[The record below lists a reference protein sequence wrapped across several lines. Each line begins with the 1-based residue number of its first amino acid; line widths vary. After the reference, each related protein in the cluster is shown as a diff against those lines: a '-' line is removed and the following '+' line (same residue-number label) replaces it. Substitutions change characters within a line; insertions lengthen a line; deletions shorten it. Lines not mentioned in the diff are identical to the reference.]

1 MLSLI
6 FLVILFHNKVHR
18 IYLPVITR
26 LTLPQIF
33 LRWQHQQR
41 ILSTFESKVPFI
53 FTFQQFDVHRVSSI
67 QSLRFIGL
75 FTSNSVY
82 VWNVHNRALNSIIIT
97 LMLLFIF
104 PNIYLYSSIDN
115 VRCWLFLFFC
125 VTVSNRYFLRYA
137 DSATRM

>member
-115 VRCWLFLFFC
+115 VRC
-125 VTVSNRYFLRYA
+125 
-137 DSATRM
+137 